1 MICPPTPN
9 SGEENQLQST
19 QLFKQENYNTS
30 IQQRLIFFVGWIN
43 FVLFVTNVIQI

>member
-1 MICPPTPN
+1 MQLSFLIFGIADFGYDLPPTPN

-30 IQQRLIFFVGWIN
+30 IQQRLIF
-43 FVLFVTNVIQI
+43 L